1 MLAELDLIAPLEFP
15 DCQVR
20 EDSVGDGSGM
30 ISKTGL
36 GINDLLQ
43 EQRSQIL
50 AIAQKHGAYN
60 VRVFGSVAR
69 GEATQESDIDFLV
82 DYDLEKITPW
92 FPAGLLIDLERL
104 LNRKVDIATVDML
117 KERIRDR
124 ILHEAVML

>member
-1 MLAELDLIAPLEFP
+1 MT
-15 DCQVR
+15 
-20 EDSVGDGSGM
+20 
-30 ISKTGL
+30 SKTGL

-43 EQRSQIL
+43 EQRFSYGGAPLTQIL

-69 GEATQESDIDFLV
+69 GEATEESDIDFLV
-82 DYDLEKITPW
+82 DYDLGKITPW

-117 KERIRDR
+117 KERIRDSEALLRSADR
-124 ILHEAVML
+124 ICREAVRL